1 MIWTQRRGEHS
12 VAASVVL
19 LHGGGTSARQ
29 WDLVVERLAVPAL
42 ALDVPGRGDRPADV
56 ATLTLAEAADSLAAD
71 AGGPAGGPLVLVAH
85 SSGGL
90 LVPGLVDRL
99 GGRVRRVILI
109 AASVTEDG
117 GTGMDCMK
125 PRHADRLRAQRA
137 AARRGE
143 VRAVTP
149 AEPPPA
155 DRARTAW
162 GTSMTDEQIAFT
174 IHPSRWVSD
183 TINFYD
189 EPLDWS
195 GIRAL
200 PCCYILTVHDSAVPR
215 DLQQVMAARVTG
227 AVVPLAS
234 GHLPHVTM
242 PEAIAALCD
251 GAAALCDDAAG

>member
-1 MIWTQRRGEHS
+1 MTT
-12 VAASVVL
+12 AVVM

-29 WDLVVERLAVPAL
+29 WDLVAERLAAPAL

-56 ATLTLAEAADSLAAD
+56 ATLTLAQAIDSLAAD
-71 AGGPAGGPLVLVAH
+71 AGGPSGEPVVLVAH

-90 LVPGLVDRL
+90 LVPGLVGRL
-99 GGRVRRVILI
+99 RDRVRRVILI
-109 AASVTEDG
+109 AASVTDDG

-137 AARRGE
+137 AALRGE

-149 AEPPPA
+149 ADPPPPE
-155 DRARTAW
+155 RARTAW

-174 IHPSRWVSD
+174 IHPARWVSD

-195 GIRAL
+195 AVRPL
-200 PCCYILTVHDSAVPR
+200 PCCYLMTVHDTAVPQ
-215 DLQQVMAARVTG
+215 DLQRVMAARLPA

-242 PEAIAALCD
+242 PDVIAAICD
-251 GAAALCDDAAG
+251 GAAADVDRTPVVT

>member
-1 MIWTQRRGEHS
+1 
-12 VAASVVL
+12 VA
-19 LHGGGTSARQ
+19 
-29 WDLVVERLAVPAL
+29 ERLTAPSL
-42 ALDVPGRGDRPADV
+42 ALNVPGRGDRPADV
-56 ATLTLAEAADSLAAD
+56 ATLTLAEALASLAAD
-71 AGGPAGGPLVLVAH
+71 AGGPSGDPVVLVAH

-90 LVPGLVDRL
+90 LVPGLVDLL

-109 AASVTEDG
+109 AASVTPDG

-137 AARRGE
+137 AALRGE

-149 AEPPPA
+149 ADPPPA
-155 DRARTAW
+155 ERARTAW

-195 GIRAL
+195 AVRAL
-200 PCCYILTVHDSAVPR
+200 PCCYLMTVHDTAVPP
-215 DLQQVMAARVTG
+215 DLQRVMAARVTD
-227 AVVPLAS
+227 AVVPLPS
-234 GHLPHVTM
+234 GHLPHVTI
-242 PEAIAALCD
+242 PEVIAALCD
-251 GAAALCDDAAG
+251 GAAAEVDRAPVAVS

>member
-1 MIWTQRRGEHS
+1 
-12 VAASVVL
+12 VAASVAL

-29 WDLVVERLAVPAL
+29 WDLVAGRMTAPTA

-56 ATLTLAEAADSLAAD
+56 ETLTMAQALESLAAD
-71 AGGPAGGPLVLVAH
+71 LGGPSGEPVVLVAH

-99 GGRVRRVILI
+99 GGRVRRLILI
-109 AASVTEDG
+109 AASVPEDG

-125 PRHADRLRAQRA
+125 PRHADRVRAIIE

-143 VRAVTP
+143 MRAVTP
-149 AEPPPA
+149 ADPPPA

-162 GTSMTDEQIAFT
+162 GTSMTDEQLAFV

-183 TINFYD
+183 TYNFYA

-195 GIRAL
+195 AVRKL
-200 PCCYILTVHDSAVPR
+200 PGCYVLTVHDTAVPP
-215 DLQQVMAARVTG
+215 DMQKVMAARVTD
-227 AVVPLAS
+227 AIVPLAS

-242 PEAIAALCD
+242 PEVIAALCD
-251 GAAALCDDAAG
+251 GAAADVDRGDRLPALA

>member
-1 MIWTQRRGEHS
+1 MTT
-12 VAASVVL
+12 SVVM
-19 LHGGGTSARQ
+19 LHGGGTTARQ
-29 WDLVVERLAVPAL
+29 WDLVAERLAAPAL

-56 ATLTLAEAADSLAAD
+56 ATLTMAQAVDSLAAD
-71 AGGPAGGPLVLVAH
+71 AGGPGGEPVVLVAH

-90 LVPGLVDRL
+90 LVPGLVGRL
-99 GGRVRRVILI
+99 GDRVRRIILI
-109 AASVTEDG
+109 AASVTGDG

-149 AEPPPA
+149 ADPPPA
-155 DRARTAW
+155 ERARTAW

-195 GIRAL
+195 AVRAL
-200 PCCYILTVHDSAVPR
+200 PCCYLMTVHDTAVPQ
-215 DLQQVMAARVTG
+215 DLQRVMAARLPS

-242 PEAIAALCD
+242 PDVIAAICD
-251 GAAALCDDAAG
+251 GAAADVDRGAAVA

>member
-1 MIWTQRRGEHS
+1 
-12 VAASVVL
+12 L

-29 WDLVVERLAVPAL
+29 WDLVVERLAAPAL
-42 ALDVPGRGDRPADV
+42 ALNVPGRGDRPADV
-56 ATLTLAEAADSLAAD
+56 ATLTLAQAVGSLAAD
-71 AGGPAGGPLVLVAH
+71 AGGASGDPLVLVAH

-90 LVPGLVDRL
+90 LVPGLADLL
-99 GGRVRRVILI
+99 GGRVHRVILI
-109 AASVTEDG
+109 AASVPEDG

-137 AARRGE
+137 AALRGE

-149 AEPPPA
+149 SDPPPA
-155 DRARTAW
+155 ERARTAW

-174 IHPSRWVSD
+174 IDPSRWVSD

-195 GIRAL
+195 AVRKL
-200 PCCYILTVHDSAVPR
+200 PCCYLTTIHDSAVPQ
-215 DLQQVMAARVTG
+215 DLQRVMAARVTD

-242 PEAIAALCD
+242 PEVIAALCD
-251 GAAALCDDAAG
+251 GAAADVDRAVAAG

>member
-1 MIWTQRRGEHS
+1 MT
-12 VAASVVL
+12 ASVVL

-29 WDLVVERLAVPAL
+29 WDLVTERMAAPAL

-56 ATLTLAEAADSLAAD
+56 ERLTLSQALDSLAAD
-71 AGGPAGGPLVLVAH
+71 VGGADPVVLVAH

-99 GGRVRRVILI
+99 GGRVRRVVLI

-125 PRHADRLRAQRA
+125 PRHAQGLRAMRA
-137 AARRGE
+137 AAERGAG
-143 VRAVTP
+143 RAVTP
-149 AEPPPA
+149 AVPPPA
-155 DRARTAW
+155 ERARTLW
-162 GTSMTDEQIAFT
+162 GTSLTDEQVAFA

-195 GIRAL
+195 GVRAL
-200 PCCYILTVHDSAVPR
+200 PCSYLLTVHDTSVPPE
-215 DLQQVMAARVTG
+215 LQEVMAARAAAG
-227 AVVPLAS
+227 VVPLAA
-234 GHLPHVTM
+234 GHLPHVSM
-242 PEAIAALCD
+242 PAAIAALCD
-251 GAAALCDDAAG
+251 GAAADVDRRQRG

>member
-1 MIWTQRRGEHS
+1 MAT
-12 VAASVVL
+12 SVVL

-29 WDLVVERLAVPAL
+29 WDLVVERLAAPAL

-56 ATLTLAEAADSLAAD
+56 ATLTLAQAIDSLAAD
-71 AGGPAGGPLVLVAH
+71 AGGPSGEPVVLVAH
-85 SSGGL
+85 SSGAL
-90 LVPGLVDRL
+90 LVPGLVGRL
-99 GGRVRRVILI
+99 GDRVRRVILI

-137 AARRGE
+137 AALRGE

-149 AEPPPA
+149 ADPPPA
-155 DRARTAW
+155 ERARTAW

-183 TINFYD
+183 TTNFYD

-195 GIRAL
+195 AVRKL
-200 PCCYILTVHDSAVPR
+200 PCCYLMTVHDTAVPQ
-215 DLQQVMAARVTG
+215 DLQQVMAARLTD

-242 PEAIAALCD
+242 PEVIAALCD
-251 GAAALCDDAAG
+251 GAAADVDRTAAAG